1 MIDTHT
7 HLNFIA
13 FENDWREVVEK
24 ANKEGVKKMIVV
36 GTNLES
42 SRKAVDMAEEMN
54 CLFASVGIH
63 PHHAKKFLN
72 NTQFSSDSITKEL
85 IEIEKLLIHPK
96 VVAVGEVG
104 LDRHVYRNSKVYED
118 VSVSENLINA
128 QKDLFTKQVKLA
140 VKYGKP
146 VIIHSREAREGVLE
160 ILKQIQDKEE
170 VVGVF
175 HCFEGSKKYA
185 KKILEAGFYISFTG
199 NITYESGRAITSKEI
214 PLNRLLLETDSP
226 LMTPIPI
233 RNKKEKMPLTSTGL
247 VRGEKNVWRN
257 EPSNVK
263 ITAKYHADLRE
274 ISFEDVVGQTTV
286 NAKTLFGI

>member
-7 HLNFIA
+7 HLNFIV
-13 FENDWREVVEK
+13 FKNDWREVVER
-24 ANKEGVKKMIVV
+24 ANKEGVEKMIVV

-42 SRKAVDMAEEMN
+42 SKKAIDMAEEVD

-72 NTQFSSDSITKEL
+72 NAKFSDDSIAKEL
-85 IEIEKLLIHPK
+85 IEIEKLIIHPK
-96 VVAVGEVG
+96 VVAVGEIG
-104 LDRHVYRNSKVYED
+104 LDKHVYRNSKAYED
-118 VSVSENLINA
+118 VSVSENLMNV
-128 QKDLFTKQVKLA
+128 QRDLFTKQVELA
-140 VKYGKP
+140 VKYDKP
-146 VIIHSREAREGVLE
+146 VIVHSREAKEGVLE
-160 ILKQIQDKEE
+160 ILKQAQGEK

-199 NITYESGRAITSKEI
+199 NITYESGRAEASKEV

-226 LMTPIPI
+226 YMTPMPI
-233 RNKKEKMPLTSTGL
+233 RNNKDNQG
-247 VRGEKNVWRN
+247 NIWRN

-263 ITAKYHADLRE
+263 ITAKYHANLRG
-274 ISFEDVVGQTTV
+274 ISFEDVVNQTTV